1 MYCLDVRELAVSDD
15 SLEVF
20 FGTVLP
26 HLDERQRRLVAG
38 SVARL
43 VGRGGIAAVA
53 ETASMSRNT
62 VQRAVGEID
71 AGVEVT
77 ARVRAPGAGRPKT
90 VDAQPGLL
98 LALDELVEPESR
110 GDPMCPLRW
119 TTKSTRALAGEL
131 ARQGYSVS
139 HVTVGELLHE
149 MGYSLQA
156 NAKENEGSQHADRD
170 AQFAHLNT
178 EVVQHLSTG
187 QPVISVDSKRKEVV
201 GDLKNAGK
209 TWEPTGKPTR
219 VATHDFPDKEVP
231 KAVPYGVYDL
241 GSNEGFVSVGD
252 SGDTAAFAV
261 ETIRR
266 WWDLVGSHA
275 YPDAKRLLITA
286 DAGGSNGY
294 RIRLWKL
301 ELAKLARQTGIE
313 ITVCHFPPG
322 TSKWNKVEHRLWSH
336 VSMNWKGRP
345 LVSHQ
350 VIVDLIAATTT
361 RTGLKVKA
369 GLDQSYYPRGTK
381 ITDKQL
387 KEVPIRRHDFHG
399 EWNYTVLPS

>member
-1 MYCLDVRELAVSDD
+1 
-15 SLEVF
+15 
-20 FGTVLP
+20 
-26 HLDERQRRLVAG
+26 
-38 SVARL
+38 
-43 VGRGGIAAVA
+43 
-53 ETASMSRNT
+53 
-62 VQRAVGEID
+62 
-71 AGVEVT
+71 
-77 ARVRAPGAGRPKT
+77 
-90 VDAQPGLL
+90 
-98 LALDELVEPESR
+98 
-110 GDPMCPLRW
+110 MCPLRW

-187 QPVISVDSKRKEVV
+187 QPVISVDSKKKEVV

>member
-1 MYCLDVRELAVSDD
+1 VREFAISDD

-20 FGTVLP
+20 FRAVLP
-26 HLDERQRRLVAG
+26 HLDERQRRLLAG

-53 ETASMSRNT
+53 ETASMSRST
-62 VQRAVGEID
+62 VQRAVSEID
-71 AGVEVT
+71 AGIEVT
-77 ARVRAPGAGRPKT
+77 ARVRGPGAGRPKT

-119 TTKSTRALAGEL
+119 TTKSTRTLAGEL

-170 AQFAHLNT
+170 AQFVHLNT

-187 QPVISVDSKRKEVV
+187 QPVISVDAKKKEVV

-209 TWEPTGKPTR
+209 TWEPTGKPQR

-275 YPDAKRLLITA
+275 YPDAKRLLSPPMLAARTA
-286 DAGGSNGY
+286 TASGSGSSSSQSSPAKPASRSRY
-294 RIRLWKL
+294 ATSLL
-301 ELAKLARQTGIE
+301 ERAS
-313 ITVCHFPPG
+313 G
-322 TSKWNKVEHRLWSH
+322 TIEHRLWSH

-350 VIVDLIAATTT
+350 VVVDLIAATTT

-387 KEVPIRRHDFHG
+387 KEVPLRRHDFHG
-399 EWNYTVLPS
+399 EWNYTVLPR

>member
-1 MYCLDVRELAVSDD
+1 VREFAISDD

-20 FGTVLP
+20 FRAVLP
-26 HLDERQRRLVAG
+26 HLDERQRRLLAG

-53 ETASMSRNT
+53 ETASMSRST
-62 VQRAVGEID
+62 VQRAVSEID
-71 AGVEVT
+71 AGIEVT
-77 ARVRAPGAGRPKT
+77 ARVRGPGAGRPKT

-119 TTKSTRALAGEL
+119 TTKSTRTLADEL
-131 ARQGYSVS
+131 VRQGYSVS

-170 AQFAHLNT
+170 AQFVHLNT

-187 QPVISVDSKRKEVV
+187 QPVISVDAKKKEVV

-209 TWEPTGKPTR
+209 TWEPTGKPQR

-275 YPDAKRLLITA
+275 YPDAKRLLSPPMLAARTA
-286 DAGGSNGY
+286 TASGSGSSSSQSSPAKPASRSRY
-294 RIRLWKL
+294 ATSLL
-301 ELAKLARQTGIE
+301 ERAS
-313 ITVCHFPPG
+313 G
-322 TSKWNKVEHRLWSH
+322 TIEHRLWSH

-350 VIVDLIAATTT
+350 VVVDLIAATTT

-387 KEVPIRRHDFHG
+387 KEVPLRRHDFHG
-399 EWNYTVLPS
+399 EWNYTVLPR